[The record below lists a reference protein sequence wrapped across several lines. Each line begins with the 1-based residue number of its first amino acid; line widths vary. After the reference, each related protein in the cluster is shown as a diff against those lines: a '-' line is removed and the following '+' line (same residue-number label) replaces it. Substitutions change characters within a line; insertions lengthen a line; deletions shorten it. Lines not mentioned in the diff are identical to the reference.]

1 MLGPRGRV
9 IVARTFMR
17 DAIAL
22 YSSLGSV
29 ETAQFDGSETAEAG
43 LEGLTQ
49 YLQIALTPESG

>member
-1 MLGPRGRV
+1 M
-9 IVARTFMR
+9 IVAITFMR

-49 YLQIALTPESG
+49 YLEIALTPESG